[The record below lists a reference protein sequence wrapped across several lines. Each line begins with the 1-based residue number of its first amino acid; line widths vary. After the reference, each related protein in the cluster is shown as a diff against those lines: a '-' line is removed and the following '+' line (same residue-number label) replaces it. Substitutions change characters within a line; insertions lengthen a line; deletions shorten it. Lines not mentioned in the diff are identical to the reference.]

1 MEEWALALV
10 GSPWVFVI
18 TYLLCL
24 IDGFFPPVPSESVVI
39 ALAALSISVGSPN
52 LWLVGIVAALGAFC
66 GDQIA
71 YLIGRKLDIP
81 NTRIGRTPRG
91 ARVIAA
97 AGRSLERRGVL
108 YIFAARYVPIG
119 RVAVNMTAG
128 SIRYPHKRFVVLTF
142 FSAWTWSLY
151 SIALGLSAGS
161 WFENHPVVAMIVGV
175 SLGVAI
181 GIAVDQLITLFQS
194 RRAARARAGC
204 ETGVTQLEEP

>member
-18 TYLLCL
+18 TYLLCF

-39 ALAALSISVGSPN
+39 ALAALSISVGAPN
-52 LWLVGIVAALGAFC
+52 LWLVGSVAALGAFT
-66 GDQIA
+66 GDQVA
-71 YLIGRKLDIP
+71 YLIGRKLDLP
-81 NTRIGRTPRG
+81 NSRIARNPRG

-128 SIRYPHKRFVVLTF
+128 SIRYPRKRFVVLTC
-142 FSAWTWSLY
+142 FSAFTWSAY
-151 SIALGLSAGS
+151 SIILGLSAGA
-161 WFENHPVVAMIVGV
+161 WFENHPILAMIVGV

-181 GIAVDQLITLFQS
+181 GVIVDRMIAFFHK
-194 RRAARARAGC
+194 RRAARAERRSRS
-204 ETGVTQLEEP
+204 EISQLGES